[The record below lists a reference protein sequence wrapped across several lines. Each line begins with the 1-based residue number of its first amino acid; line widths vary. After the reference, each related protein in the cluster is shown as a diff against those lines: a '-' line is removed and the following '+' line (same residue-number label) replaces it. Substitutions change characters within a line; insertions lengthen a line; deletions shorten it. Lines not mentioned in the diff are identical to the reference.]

1 METLAY
7 LHLALADE
15 APADNDYTDST
26 PIWKNPKLYSTRTAI
41 PLLSLTIALGILGMA
56 KQASAAVKQ
65 GDRGSEVTALQRQLQ
80 RLGYLKA
87 NATGY
92 FGPLTRQAV
101 MKFQQAKGLPPDG
114 VVGGTTRSS
123 LYKRPKR
130 VVEETPSESWQ
141 LGDRGERISEIQKTL
156 AMAGYPSSTNG
167 VFDKET
173 EEAVRLFQQAKGL
186 KVDGIAGEET
196 LTALSGKPGSE
207 LKPEPPDERDE
218 QAVEESSEES
228 SKGIWRLGDRSS
240 KVSEIQK
247 SLAAAGFQPGA
258 DSIFDEKTEKAVGE
272 FQQAKGLTVDGIVGP
287 ETLAALSQKP
297 ENVLTPQAQPTP
309 ENELTPQAQLKPEN
323 ELTPQAQLKPENELT
338 PQAQLKPENELTPQA
353 QLKPENELTPQA
365 QPKLENELT
374 PQAQPKSENELTA
387 DPKKNIRWYS
397 IEEPTQQLEESSN
410 SVWRLGDR
418 GSKISEIQ
426 KGLTA
431 AGFQPGADGVFD
443 EKTEKA
449 VEQFQQTKGLKAD
462 GIVGQETLGAL
473 SQKPG
478 NKLKPQPKNTT
489 PWYEDESA
497 PLSPFTR

>member
-272 FQQAKGLTVDGIVGP
+272 SQQAKGLTVDGIVGP

-297 ENVLTPQAQPTP
+297 ENVLTPQAQPT
-309 ENELTPQAQLKPEN
+309 
-323 ELTPQAQLKPENELT
+323 
-338 PQAQLKPENELTPQA
+338 PENELTPQA

>member
-323 ELTPQAQLKPENELT
+323 ELTPQAQ
-338 PQAQLKPENELTPQA
+338 
-353 QLKPENELTPQA
+353 
-365 QPKLENELT
+365 PKLENELT

-426 KGLTA
+426 KSLTA